1 MSPAIF
7 ICRREGRWPLAA
19 GWFPSLLQ
27 VKIAHIATQY
37 SRTRKPV
44 RLVQKYLYPIL
55 IILFLAAGATIFLT
69 QKPEPVPTL
78 KERNGDLAAGGEWL
92 NTRKA
97 IEGLRARLRTK
108 PDDNQ
113 ARVLLAEAYMQEARV
128 TGDHPY
134 YDTAAMELL
143 DAALRQEPENFEAL
157 CCKASLCL
165 TQHHFSEG
173 LAVAEKAVAV
183 NPNNAFVYGLLCDA
197 NVELGRYPEAVRMA
211 DKMNQVRPDLRSY
224 SRVSYLREIH
234 GDLPGAIE
242 AMQMAVQ
249 AGYSGLEQT
258 EWARVTLGHLYE
270 TTGDLNRAE
279 QQYQLTLAAR
289 PHYAYALAGLGR
301 VEMARQNYPAAIA
314 QLQQARNL
322 VKDYAFADALADV
335 YQHNNQPAEA
345 QRMAREA
352 IAMLSD
358 DANEADE
365 NEAMG
370 HYADR
375 ELAYAYLKTGELD
388 KALKHA
394 RIEYERR
401 PDNIDVCETMA
412 WVHYKRGE
420 YALAEQYM
428 RTARRTNSKNPA
440 LLCRAGLIATKSG
453 RAPEGQA
460 LIRQALSINPHLQLE
475 LADEGR
481 RLLAVR

>member
-1 MSPAIF
+1 M
-7 ICRREGRWPLAA
+7 R
-19 GWFPSLLQ
+19 
-27 VKIAHIATQY
+27 
-37 SRTRKPV
+37 
-44 RLVQKYLYPIL
+44 KYLYPVL
-55 IILFLAAGATIFLT
+55 ITVFLAAGALIFLT
-69 QKPEPVPTL
+69 QKPDLVPTL
-78 KERNGDLAAGGEWL
+78 KERHGDLAAGGEWL
-92 NTRKA
+92 NTKA
-97 IEGLRARLRTK
+97 AISGLLARLRSK

-134 YDTAAMELL
+134 YDTAAMKLL
-143 DAALRQEPENFEAL
+143 DEALRQEPENFEAL
-157 CCKASLCL
+157 CCKASLSL

-173 LAVAEKAVAV
+173 LAVAEKAVAI

-242 AMQMAVQ
+242 AMKMAVQ
-249 AGYSGLEQT
+249 AGYAGLEQT
-258 EWARVTLGHLYE
+258 EWARVTLGHLFE
-270 TTGDLNRAE
+270 TTGDLTQAE
-279 QQYQLTLAAR
+279 QQYQLALAAR

-301 VEMARQNYPAAIA
+301 VAQARQQYPAAIA
-314 QLQQARNL
+314 HLEEARSI
-322 VKDYAFADALADV
+322 VKDYAFTEELAEL
-335 YQHNNQPAEA
+335 YQQNNQPAEA
-345 QRMAREA
+345 RKMAQEA
-352 IAMLSD
+352 IAMLAD
-358 DANEADE
+358 AANEADE

-375 ELAYAYLKTGELD
+375 ELAYAYVKTGELD

-394 RIEYERR
+394 KIEYDRR

-420 YALAEQYM
+420 YKDAEQYM
-428 RTARRTNSKNPA
+428 KTARRTNSRNPT
-440 LLCRAGLIATKSG
+440 LLCRAGLIATKNG
-453 RAPEGQA
+453 RAAEGQA
-460 LIRQALSINPHLQLE
+460 LIKQALTTNPYLTLD

-481 RLLAVR
+481 KLLAVR